1 DLASLGSARSIFG
14 KGQAVM
20 SRAALPV
27 RRSMI
32 EPSSSRSKRSSC
44 ALRAAAKVGSS
55 VSFGGSQLPISW
67 RRSPLRYASRN
78 SSGRRPLAASQFSL
92 PSTVPGRSAEG
103 ESGGGSHLATRN
115 GASDI
120 MTRRPATTLDVIYSL
135 SNGDRPHRQED

>member
-1 DLASLGSARSIFG
+1 
-14 KGQAVM
+14 
-20 SRAALPV
+20 
-27 RRSMI
+27 
-32 EPSSSRSKRSSC
+32 SSSRSKRSSFS
-44 ALRAAAKVGSS
+44 LSAAAKVGSS
-55 VSFGGSQLPISW
+55 PSFGGSQLPISW

-135 SNGDRPHRQED
+135 STEIDPTGRKTSSRGSLGDPYPDARVAVNADTTLEQPIG